1 MMKLVSKG
9 IRTGS
14 SSNSGPQL
22 LGLDILLAHS
32 SNRVDELI
40 HGLAIEQPPEVEQGR
55 LAAP

>member
-1 MMKLVSKG
+1 MKFVSKV

-14 SSNSGPQL
+14 SSNWGPQL
-22 LGLDILLAHS
+22 LSLDILLAHS
-32 SNRVDELI
+32 SNRIDELI